1 MSQIQEIITQHRR
14 LQVGHTDP
22 YSVSKISP
30 YAPAPLE
37 ALSEVVSS
45 TEDAK
50 LRKLRTIMRNLG
62 RERNC
67 SVLYATPYG
76 REFRRVI
83 RLQKSLYQLQAWN
96 PASNSW
102 DARELAQKLTPS
114 EMVDSLFAFDKG
126 SHRQAFLRRWSVML
140 EFRSC
145 LDNQQILEDFVRFI
159 PDEDT
164 LLALYFDSRR
174 YNLRSS
180 LFLQPVRA
188 VCAWIEGG
196 TPSAPLTYRAIELFQ
211 EKFGFVRDF
220 ESVPKDDYQF
230 KLAMNYEVLAHSA

>member
-1 MSQIQEIITQHRR
+1 MSQIQDIITDHRR
-14 LQVGHTDP
+14 SQVGHADP
-22 YSVSKISP
+22 YAISKITP

-37 ALSEVVSS
+37 ALNYMLGN
-45 TEDAK
+45 TED
-50 LRKLRTIMRNLG
+50 RRVQRLRTIMRNLG

-67 SVLYATPYG
+67 AVLYATPYG
-76 REFRRVI
+76 QEFRRVI
-83 RLQKSLYQLQAWN
+83 RLQKSVYQLQAWN
-96 PASNSW
+96 PSTDAW
-102 DARELAQKLTPS
+102 DSRELGQKLSPS
-114 EMVDSLFAFDKG
+114 DMVDSLFAFDHR
-126 SHRQAFLRRWSVML
+126 SHRTDFLRRWSVMI

-145 LDNQQILEDFVRFI
+145 LDHPQVLEDFVRFI

-188 VCAWIEGG
+188 VCAWVEGG
-196 TPSAPLTYRAIELFQ
+196 MPSVPLTYRAIELFQ

-220 ESVPKDDYQF
+220 ESVPKNDYQF
-230 KLAMNYEVLAHSA
+230 KLAMNYEVLAGTA